1 MNSEDFYGMID
12 AMAGAFFLIGGRSP
26 NEIWAHPKTIYELE
40 RAVMESERLAI
51 WRDQNGELFCH
62 TEFGSCR
69 FKKDPSILPG
79 VIYLDVDAEHTSNS
93 RSQRRKTYHTMN
105 KVIGMPAG

>member
-1 MNSEDFYGMID
+1 MSSEDFFAMINGM
-12 AMAGAFFLIGGRSP
+12 AKAFYLIGGRSP

-51 WRDQNGELFCH
+51 WRDQNGELFYH

-69 FKKDPSILPG
+69 FKRKASILPG
-79 VIYLDVDAEHTSNS
+79 IIYLDVDGEYTRNIGSE
-93 RSQRRKTYHTMN
+93 RPKTYHTMN
-105 KVIGMPAG
+105 EVGITTY